1 MLFRSLAFWGIAN
14 DPDGTLDAA
23 EGMHVISAPIEL
35 FTGMAMK
42 SSKAVIVTSFLLIL
56 LTQANIGD
64 FSFAGNLAVPLVLTA
79 ASFLFAALTV
89 FRVET
94 KDLM

>member
-1 MLFRSLAFWGIAN
+1 MMKLMKLEWQKNHIGTYIRNAVILTASLCLFLFALAFWGIAN

-42 SSKAVIVTSFLLIL
+42 SSKAVIVTSFLLI
-56 LTQANIGD
+56 
-64 FSFAGNLAVPLVLTA
+64 
-79 ASFLFAALTV
+79 
-89 FRVET
+89 
-94 KDLM
+94 